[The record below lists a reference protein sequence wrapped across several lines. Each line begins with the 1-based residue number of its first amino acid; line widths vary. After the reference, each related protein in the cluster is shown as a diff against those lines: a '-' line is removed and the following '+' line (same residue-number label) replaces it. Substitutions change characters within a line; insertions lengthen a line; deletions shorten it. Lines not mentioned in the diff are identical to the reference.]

1 MVVGMVGCFT
11 EEYGKVIG
19 SGNGGIHGSTAK
31 YIVVK
36 MVGYMGVQ
44 PSV

>member
-11 EEYGKVIG
+11 EEYSKVNG

-31 YIVVK
+31 CIAVR
-36 MVGYMGVQ
+36 MVDYMAVQ
-44 PSV
+44 PSI